1 MSTGTFGSGPMQV
14 CPRCYQSI
22 AGPGSC
28 PTCGF
33 EVPVEWLTHVQLS
46 LAVTG
51 ARTAGKSV
59 LIGVMMDQ
67 FEYFLATQQ
76 SFLTPVGTTEVRFH
90 EKYRQP
96 LLQQR
101 NLLGA
106 TPPADQQ
113 PVEPLLWTFSN
124 HGVQYCLS
132 ITDAAGEDFERLD
145 PSDERFRYLGFVD
158 FIVTLV
164 DPLKVPGVSAVLDG
178 VVTVPRQSGDD
189 IKVVRQVLRARDAQ
203 RGGDLEQVLAVVLSK
218 FDVLQRLGDMRAAPW
233 QSIFNRPGSA
243 MQRDPSM
250 VSGYDNEGDGQLLH
264 AELTGLLER
273 LGGSL
278 VLSAAEAAH
287 LPYRLFAVS
296 ALGAEP
302 DAQSVGSGGIIPFR
316 VLDVLQ
322 AAIAKKERDLNVIR

>member
-1 MSTGTFGSGPMQV
+1 MNQCPKCYSQISGP
-14 CPRCYQSI
+14 
-22 AGPGSC
+22 GEC
-28 PTCGF
+28 PTCGVL
-33 EVPVEWLTHVQLS
+33 VPVAWLEKVPLS

-59 LIGVMMDQ
+59 MIGVMMDQ
-67 FEYFLATQQ
+67 FEYFLAQQ
-76 SFLTPVGTTEVRFH
+76 DSFLTPVGTTKERFH
-90 EKYRQP
+90 EKYRVP

-106 TPPADQQ
+106 TPPADQETI
-113 PVEPLLWTFSN
+113 EPLLWEFTYQ
-124 HGVQYCLS
+124 GIPYCLS
-132 ITDAAGEDFERLD
+132 ITDAAGEDFERLS

-158 FIVTLV
+158 FIVTLI

-178 VVTVPRQSGDD
+178 VVTVPRRSGDD
-189 IKVVRQVLRARDAQ
+189 IEVLRSVLQARTAQ
-203 RGGDLEQVLAVVLSK
+203 RGGGGPDQVLAVVLSK
-218 FDVLQRLGDMRAAPW
+218 FDTLQRLRELRAAPW

-250 VSGYDNEGDGQLLH
+250 VRGYDNEVDGMMLH
-264 AELTGLLER
+264 EELRGLLELLDAR
-273 LGGSL
+273 M
-278 VLSAAEAAH
+278 VVSAATQAG
-287 LPYRLFAVS
+287 LPYRLFATS

-322 AAIAKKERDLNVIR
+322 AALAKKERDLRGA